1 MSQTEVTELLHEW
14 AAGDVHA
21 ADRLLPLVYEELRR
35 IAARQLVH
43 ERADHTLQ
51 ATAVVHEAFLRLCR
65 AHEVSWENRRHF
77 FAFAA
82 RLMRRVL
89 VDHARRRRAE
99 KRGGSGLRVSLEEGL
114 AQTSGPTPDLLAL
127 DQALTRLAD
136 LDPRKATVVE
146 LRVFA
151 GMTVEET
158 ADQLHLSPET
168 IHREWRRAK
177 AWLFNELAPLRPAA
191 AMAS

>member
-1 MSQTEVTELLHEW
+1 MSQTPVTELLHDW
-14 AAGDVHA
+14 AAGDAHA

-43 ERADHTLQ
+43 ERHDHTLQ

-65 AHEVSWENRRHF
+65 AHEVSWESRRHF

-114 AQTSGPTPDLLAL
+114 AQTTGPTPDLLAL

-177 AWLFNELAPLRPAA
+177 AWLFHQLAPHRPAA